1 MGSLLKWLSLAFSVI
16 IIMIAPATLAQ
27 TSRQNAQS
35 PGPPATKAAHHVKQY
50 TIEQFLDTTSIFGSS
65 FSANEARVMFTSNK
79 SGIFN
84 AYTVPVRGGEAVPLT
99 HSTKESTFGIG
110 YFPHDNRIL
119 YTYDRGGNENNHLYV
134 MGTDGQ
140 EKDLTPGDK
149 VKANFLKWTFD
160 GDAFYY
166 MTNERD
172 LKFFDVYK
180 MQTADYKRKLVY
192 ENTTGLQPADISND
206 EKYIAFGKPNT
217 TSDSDVLL
225 YAVAAKEL
233 KNITQH
239 QGDIANAPQTF
250 DVNSKWFYYTTD
262 EDSEFAYI
270 SRYDLATGKKEV
282 VEKAPWDIMYIYF
295 SHNGKYRV
303 VGINEDA
310 VTRITVYDTATG
322 KPIALPTFPQGEI
335 TDVDFSRSE
344 KQMAF
349 YFNGDRSPSNLHLL
363 DLEGKNVV
371 RLTDALNP
379 AIDPKDL
386 VEAQVVR
393 YKSFD
398 GLEIPALLYRPYQ
411 ADAEA
416 KAPAIVEVH
425 GGPGGQSRHGYQGL
439 MQYVVNHGYV
449 VLMVNN
455 RGSSGYGK
463 TFFTADDGRHGH
475 EPLWDCVEAK
485 KYLSSLDYVDA
496 NRIGILGGSYGGYMV
511 LAALTLQPNVFD
523 VGVDF
528 FGISNWIRTLESTPP
543 YWESF
548 KKALYKEIGDPVK
561 DRAKLM
567 EVSPLFH
574 ADNIRK
580 PLMVLQGANDPRVI
594 KPESDEI
601 VAAVKKRG
609 GIVEYIVFADE
620 GHGFTKKKNEIAGDK
635 AVLEF
640 LDKYLRNKPAAT
652 AAKQ

>member
-16 IIMIAPATLAQ
+16 IIMIAPAPLAQ

-35 PGPPATKAAHHVKQY
+35 PAPPATKGAHHVKQY

-65 FSANEARVMFTSNK
+65 FSADEARVMFTSNK

-250 DVNSKWFYYTTD
+250 DVNSKWF
-262 EDSEFAYI
+262 
-270 SRYDLATGKKEV
+270 
-282 VEKAPWDIMYIYF
+282 
-295 SHNGKYRV
+295 
-303 VGINEDA
+303 
-310 VTRITVYDTATG
+310 
-322 KPIALPTFPQGEI
+322 
-335 TDVDFSRSE
+335 
-344 KQMAF
+344 
-349 YFNGDRSPSNLHLL
+349 
-363 DLEGKNVV
+363 
-371 RLTDALNP
+371 
-379 AIDPKDL
+379 
-386 VEAQVVR
+386 
-393 YKSFD
+393 
-398 GLEIPALLYRPYQ
+398 
-411 ADAEA
+411 
-416 KAPAIVEVH
+416 
-425 GGPGGQSRHGYQGL
+425 
-439 MQYVVNHGYV
+439 
-449 VLMVNN
+449 
-455 RGSSGYGK
+455 
-463 TFFTADDGRHGH
+463 
-475 EPLWDCVEAK
+475 
-485 KYLSSLDYVDA
+485 
-496 NRIGILGGSYGGYMV
+496 
-511 LAALTLQPNVFD
+511 
-523 VGVDF
+523 
-528 FGISNWIRTLESTPP
+528 
-543 YWESF
+543 
-548 KKALYKEIGDPVK
+548 
-561 DRAKLM
+561 
-567 EVSPLFH
+567 
-574 ADNIRK
+574 
-580 PLMVLQGANDPRVI
+580 
-594 KPESDEI
+594 
-601 VAAVKKRG
+601 
-609 GIVEYIVFADE
+609 
-620 GHGFTKKKNEIAGDK
+620 
-635 AVLEF
+635 
-640 LDKYLRNKPAAT
+640 
-652 AAKQ
+652 

>member
-1 MGSLLKWLSLAFSVI
+1 MGSLLRWLSITFAVI
-16 IIMIAPATLAQ
+16 IVVVAPATPAR

-35 PGPPATKAAHHVKQY
+35 PATPATKAAHHVKQY

-65 FSANEARVMFTSNK
+65 FSADEAQVMFTSNK

-110 YFPHDNRIL
+110 YFPHDHRIL

-140 EKDLTPGDK
+140 EKDLSPGDK

-172 LKFFDVYK
+172 PKFFDVYK
-180 MQTADYKRKLVY
+180 MQTTYYKRKLAY
-192 ENTTGLQPADISND
+192 ENTTGLQPSDISND
-206 EKYIAFGKPNT
+206 EKYIAFGKLNT

-225 YAVAAKEL
+225 YTVATKEL
-233 KNITQH
+233 KDITQH

-250 DVNSKWFYYTTD
+250 DVHSKWFYYTTN
-262 EDSEFAYI
+262 EDSEFAYVN
-270 SRYDLATGKKEV
+270 RYDLATGKKEV
-282 VEKAPWDIMYIYF
+282 AEKAPWDVMYTYF

-303 VGINEDA
+303 VGVNEDA

-322 KPIALPTFPQGEI
+322 KPIPLPTFPQGEI
-335 TDVDFSRSE
+335 TNVDFSRSE

-349 YFNGDRSPSNLHLL
+349 YFNGDRSPSNLHVL
-363 DLEGKNVV
+363 DLEGKNVA

-379 AIDPKDL
+379 EIDPKDL
-386 VEAQVVR
+386 VEARVVR

-439 MQYVVNHGYV
+439 MQYLVNHGYV

-463 TFFTADDGRHGH
+463 TFFTADDGRHGY

-511 LAALTLQPNVFD
+511 LAALTLQPDVFD

-567 EVSPLFH
+567 KVSPLFH

-620 GHGFTKKKNEIAGDK
+620 GHGFTKKKDEIAGDK

-640 LDKYLRNKPAAT
+640 LDKYLRNKPAA
-652 AAKQ
+652 AARNQ